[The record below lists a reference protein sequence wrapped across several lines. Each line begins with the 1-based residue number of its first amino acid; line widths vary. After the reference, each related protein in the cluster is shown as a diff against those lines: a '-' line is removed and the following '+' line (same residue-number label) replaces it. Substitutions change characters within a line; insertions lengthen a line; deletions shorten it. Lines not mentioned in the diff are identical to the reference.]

1 MAGPGRQSQDKRFR
15 ERKKKEKRD
24 EKLAKRAERKADKES
39 GAPDS
44 DIIDVSSMLPA
55 MAPIEEVASDEDTE
69 AGASEA
75 NADATEAGASDN
87 SQS

>member
-24 EKLAKRAERKADKES
+24 EKLAKRAERKADKEA

-55 MAPIEEVASDEDTE
+55 MAPIEEVASDEETNEED
-69 AGASEA
+69 ADAA
-75 NADATEAGASDN
+75 NADASDKN
-87 SQS
+87 PS

>member
-24 EKLAKRAERKADKES
+24 EKLAKRAERKADKEA

-55 MAPIEEVASDEDTE
+55 MAPIEEVASVEETDGED
-69 AGASEA
+69 
-75 NADATEAGASDN
+75 ADATGADASETN
-87 SQS
+87 PS

>member
-24 EKLAKRAERKADKES
+24 EKLAKRAERKADKEA

-55 MAPIEEVASDEDTE
+55 MAPIEEIASDEETNEED
-69 AGASEA
+69 ADAA
-75 NADATEAGASDN
+75 NADASDKN
-87 SQS
+87 PS

>member
-24 EKLAKRAERKADKES
+24 EKLAKRAERKADKEA

-55 MAPIEEVASDEDTE
+55 MAPIEEVASDEGTE
-69 AGASEA
+69 GEEQDAT
-75 NADATEAGASDN
+75 NADAGSDKN
-87 SQS
+87 SA

>member
-24 EKLAKRAERKADKES
+24 EKLAKRAERKADKEA

-55 MAPIEEVASDEDTE
+55 MAPIEEVASDEETNGED
-69 AGASEA
+69 ADAA
-75 NADATEAGASDN
+75 NADASDKN
-87 SQS
+87 PS